1 MKTAFGASM
10 NILFAYVKAIDWLNV
25 RLGKLSAFFIMA
37 SCLIAAGNAMVR
49 WVIPTFSSNAFI
61 EIQWYLFG
69 AAVMLTSSW
78 VLMVNEHVRVDVV
91 YGRFESRGKVIL
103 DIFGMIVFLLSMSV
117 LCMWLSW
124 PFFLDKLNSGE
135 MSQNAGGLI
144 RWPIALML
152 PLGFALLSLQGISE
166 IIKRVGWL
174 NGSYNMDVHYEKPL
188 Q

>member
-1 MKTAFGASM
+1 M

-91 YGRFESRGKVIL
+91 YGRFENRGKVIL

-124 PFFLDKLNSGE
+124 PFFLDKFNSGE